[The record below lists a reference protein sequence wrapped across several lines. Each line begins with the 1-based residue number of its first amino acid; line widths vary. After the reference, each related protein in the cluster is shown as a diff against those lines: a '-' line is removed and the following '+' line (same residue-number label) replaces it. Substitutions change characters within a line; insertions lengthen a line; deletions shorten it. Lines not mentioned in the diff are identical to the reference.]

1 MTAVRTLPRLW
12 PTPTAQE
19 VEEIACML
27 DPVIRN
33 LRITQAYH
41 ALTVAL
47 TDLFG
52 VENVSWCA
60 HATWASKTAGSFIR
74 EELLTSFL
82 EDLLARAGARLRGGS
97 SAQAK
102 RFGWVL
108 SPASLERTL
117 TRTVEKVTEAVAHHI
132 GTGNHMV
139 FAELGPLYAELH
151 ARFSSSRRDR
161 AQLERLLSRLKPGPA
176 SEGGQELLS
185 HAFTHYFEAMLE
197 PSPKAR
203 AELIL
208 LANLE
213 VGFHEQTRLQGP
225 IAAALN
231 VPFREIFLEE
241 LTVSATAQTAG
252 LPAPPDSKAL
262 PNLFA
267 PTARWLERRWREL
280 ATGALM
286 KLDLPDVT
294 LMLGEDVPSQTTE
307 RDFPPD
313 LMELDHPEL
322 RSLLAMLDRT
332 PDSVRGSAARDWSLL
347 ADRMNLIAD
356 EFRIRQQDRLL
367 YDQPFTV
374 LQVEAMSQ
382 GRLPH
387 GRL

>member
-1 MTAVRTLPRLW
+1 MTYVRTLPRLW
-12 PTPTAQE
+12 PTPTVQE
-19 VEEIACML
+19 VEEIACTP

-41 ALTVAL
+41 ALAVAL

-52 VENVSWCA
+52 IENVSWCA
-60 HATWASKTAGSFIR
+60 HATWASRTAGIFIR
-74 EELLTSFL
+74 EEALSSFL
-82 EDLLARAGARLRGGS
+82 EDLLARAGARVRGGS

-108 SPASLERTL
+108 SPASLERAL
-117 TRTVEKVTEAVAHHI
+117 TRTVEKLMEAVAHHI
-132 GTGNHMV
+132 GAGNHMV

-151 ARFSSSRRDR
+151 ALFSSSPRDR
-161 AQLERLLSRLKPGPA
+161 AELERLLSRLKPGPT
-176 SEGGQELLS
+176 SEGGQELLIR
-185 HAFTHYFEAMLE
+185 AFTHYYEAMLE

-203 AELIL
+203 AELLL

-213 VGFHEQTRLQGP
+213 VGFHEQTRLQGT

-231 VPFREIFLEE
+231 APFRDIFLEE
-241 LTVSATAQTAG
+241 LTASAAAQAAG
-252 LPAPPDSKAL
+252 LAAPPDTKAL
-262 PNLFA
+262 PSLFA
-267 PTARWLERRWREL
+267 PTARWLARRWREL
-280 ATGALM
+280 VTGALM

-294 LMLGEDVPSQTTE
+294 LLLGEDVPSQTTE

-313 LMELDHPEL
+313 LMELEHPEL
-322 RSLLAMLDRT
+322 RALLATLDRT
-332 PDSVRGSAARDWSLL
+332 PDSVRASAARDWSLL

-356 EFRIRQQDRLL
+356 VFRTRQQDRLL

-374 LQVEAMSQ
+374 LQVEAMKQ
-382 GRLPH
+382 GRIPH